1 MNNFKDF
8 ELIEH
13 KKEQMLRLHSEHL
26 LLHTEL
32 PSVSEV
38 CFRLSITTD
47 EYARLLS
54 LCSKEEL
61 SKIFSVLTPLV
72 MMNLFQKTI
81 DTVSAQKLWCELFME
96 QKGVHSSSS
105 TLPITVQFVDE
116 KKEEHFQTAMESL
129 DEIKPD
135 FQ

>member
-1 MNNFKDF
+1 MNNIKDF
-8 ELIEH
+8 EANEQ
-13 KKEQMLRLHSEHL
+13 KKEQMLRVLSEHL

-61 SKIFSVLTPLV
+61 SIVFSVLTPLV
-72 MMNLFQKTI
+72 MMNVFQKTSE
-81 DTVSAQKLWCELFME
+81 TVAAQKLWCELFLE
-96 QKGVHSSSS
+96 QKGVQSSST

-116 KKEEHFQTAMESL
+116 KKEEHFQTAMESFE
-129 DEIKPD
+129 EIKQNNP
-135 FQ
+135 